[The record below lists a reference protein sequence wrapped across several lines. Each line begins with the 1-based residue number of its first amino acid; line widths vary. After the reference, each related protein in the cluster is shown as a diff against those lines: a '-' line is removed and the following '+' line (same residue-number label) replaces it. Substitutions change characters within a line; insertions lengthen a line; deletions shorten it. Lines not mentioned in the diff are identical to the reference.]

1 MQSQGLKL
9 EKIEVEHLQLQH
21 EEQSGVQSHQL
32 NELSNNIHFQF
43 DDELFGTSRTNE
55 MKSRS
60 QKRNHQQYWTEEKL
74 GIKKES
80 YNLKMSLCHRYVLW
94 LEMSLRIARQ
104 GSSRAIKYY
113 QRYYPTSNNNL
124 AAKIDQLILPT
135 QQHESVLKITDQVP
149 MTGHLGKCKTADQIL
164 RRFYWPTV
172 FKDVGKCVKHAQ
184 SAKEIL

>member
-9 EKIEVEHLQLQH
+9 EEIEVEHLQLQH

-74 GIKKES
+74 GIKKDNQGLNISLEKLRELQLEDES
-80 YNLKMSLCHRYVLW
+80 LSQVRALARDEPPDSKTGFFKSHILSKVLPYLK
-94 LEMSLRIARQ
+94 Q
-104 GSSRAIKYY
+104 
-113 QRYYPTSNNNL
+113 
-124 AAKIDQLILPT
+124 
-135 QQHESVLKITDQVP
+135 
-149 MTGHLGKCKTADQIL
+149 
-164 RRFYWPTV
+164 
-172 FKDVGKCVKHAQ
+172 
-184 SAKEIL
+184 